1 MNLLKLFYLLILCE
15 ITVSIPIELNS
26 FSDIKLT
33 KGVSEYYY
41 HCLKYD
47 TSNLHFI
54 FIKLSDY
61 EKTELNIYLDEIEEK
76 FYLSK
81 EEKLIIIP
89 IIKKGLTKLTLKVN
103 TNEKDLKMIFY
114 DVFKIQKIS
123 LIDFL
128 NLDFSENKS
137 KFPYLFFNITV
148 NKKIYFSL
156 TLWFRQVQGPPN
168 LNIEM

>member
-1 MNLLKLFYLLILCE
+1 MI
-15 ITVSIPIELNS
+15 
-26 FSDIKLT
+26 
-33 KGVSEYYY
+33 
-41 HCLKYD
+41 H
-47 TSNLHFI
+47 LHFI

-61 EKTELNIYLDEIEEK
+61 EKNELKIYLDEIEEK
-76 FYLSK
+76 FYLKK
-81 EEKLIIIP
+81 EEKFIIIP
-89 IIKKGLTKLTLKVN
+89 IIKKGLTKLKLKVN

-114 DVFKIQKIS
+114 DVFKIPKIS